1 MGYTETSLQ
10 EHVTSD
16 HAETSTEVVGEAS
29 GENDGRVPPDGAER
43 GAAAVHL
50 LLSVMNLLSSDA
62 SYLRQQM

>member
-1 MGYTETSLQ
+1 M
-10 EHVTSD
+10 TSD

-29 GENDGRVPPDGAER
+29 GENDGRVPPDGTER